1 MEKARKLEKKDL
13 STEQKIKDAAAIVFQ
28 KKGFAATRTRD
39 IAEEAGL
46 NLALINYYYRSKKN
60 LFDIIMEEKLRTFF
74 RTFIPFILSEEQ
86 MPDEKIKRISKD
98 YINLL
103 LENPDLPLF
112 VLNAIDTNPEHFTK
126 MVYGAEQIQHSPL
139 VAQLKSLNP
148 KAKFEQFFLNIM
160 ALCVFPFIMKPA
172 ISHLSEILSKDFEKL
187 MKERIEL
194 IPKWMDAMIKVK

>member
-1 MEKARKLEKKDL
+1 MEKAKNLEKEDL

-74 RTFIPFILSEEQ
+74 RTFIPFILSEDQ
-86 MPDEKIKRISKD
+86 TPDEKIKRISKD

-103 LENPDLPLF
+103 LENPELPLF
-112 VLNAIDTNPEHFTK
+112 VLNAIHTNPEHFTK
-126 MVYGAEQIQHSPL
+126 MIYGADQIQHSPL
-139 VAQLKSLNP
+139 VAQLKRLNP
-148 KAKFEQFFLNIM
+148 KVKFEQFFLNIM
-160 ALCVFPFIMKPA
+160 ALCIFPFIMKPA
-172 ISHLSEILSKDFEKL
+172 ISHLSDILSKDFENL
-187 MKERIEL
+187 MKERIEM

>member
-112 VLNAIDTNPEHFTK
+112 VLNAIHTNPEHFTK

>member
-74 RTFIPFILSEEQ
+74 RTFIPFILSEDQ
-86 MPDEKIKRISKD
+86 KPDEKIKRISKD

-112 VLNAIDTNPEHFTK
+112 VLNAIHTNPEHFTK

>member
-1 MEKARKLEKKDL
+1 MGKAKNLEKEDL
-13 STEQKIKDAAAIVFQ
+13 STELKIKDAAAIVFQ

-60 LFDIIMEEKLRTFF
+60 LFDIIMAEKLSTFF
-74 RTFIPFILSEEQ
+74 RTFIPFILSEDQ
-86 MPDEKIKRISKD
+86 TPDEKIKRISKD

-103 LENPDLPLF
+103 LENPELPLF
-112 VLNAIDTNPEHFTK
+112 VLNAIHTNPEHFTK
-126 MVYGAEQIQHSPL
+126 MIYGAEQIQHSPL
-139 VAQLKSLNP
+139 VAQLKRLNP

-172 ISHLSEILSKDFEKL
+172 ISHLSDILSKDFENL
-187 MKERIEL
+187 MKERIEM

>member
-1 MEKARKLEKKDL
+1 MEKGKYIQQKDL

-60 LFDIIMEEKLRTFF
+60 LFDIIMEEKLSTFF
-74 RTFIPFILSEEQ
+74 RTFIPFILSEGKTPE
-86 MPDEKIKRISKD
+86 EKIKRISKD
-98 YINLL
+98 YISLL

-112 VLNAIDTNPEHFTK
+112 VLNAIHTNPEHFTK
-126 MVYGAEQIQHSPL
+126 IVYGAEQIQHSPL
-139 VAQLKSLNP
+139 VAQLKKLNP

-172 ISHLSEILSKDFEKL
+172 ISHLSDILSKDFENL
-187 MKERIEL
+187 MKERIEM

>member
-1 MEKARKLEKKDL
+1 MKKAKNLEKKDL

-60 LFDIIMEEKLRTFF
+60 LFDIIMAEKLSTFF
-74 RTFIPFILSEEQ
+74 RTFIPFILSEDQ
-86 MPDEKIKRISKD
+86 TPDEKIKRISKD

-112 VLNAIDTNPEHFTK
+112 VLNAIHTNPEHFTK

-139 VAQLKSLNP
+139 VAQLKKLNP
-148 KAKFEQFFLNIM
+148 EAKFEQFFLNIM

-172 ISHLSEILSKDFEKL
+172 ISHLSDILSKDFEKL
-187 MKERIEL
+187 MRERIDL
-194 IPKWMDAMIKVK
+194 IPKWMGAMIKVK

>member
-1 MEKARKLEKKDL
+1 MGKAKNLEKEDL
-13 STEQKIKDAAAIVFQ
+13 STELKIKDAAAIVFQ

-60 LFDIIMEEKLRTFF
+60 LFDIIMAEKLSTFF
-74 RTFIPFILSEEQ
+74 RTFIPFILSEDQ
-86 MPDEKIKRISKD
+86 TPDEKIKRISKD

-103 LENPDLPLF
+103 LENPELPLF
-112 VLNAIDTNPEHFTK
+112 VLNAIHTNPEHFTK

-139 VAQLKSLNP
+139 VAQLKRLNP

-172 ISHLSEILSKDFEKL
+172 ISHLSDILSKDFENL
-187 MKERIEL
+187 MKERIEM

>member
-1 MEKARKLEKKDL
+1 MGKAKNLEKEDL
-13 STEQKIKDAAAIVFQ
+13 STELKIKDAAAIVFQ

-74 RTFIPFILSEEQ
+74 RTFIPFILSEDQ
-86 MPDEKIKRISKD
+86 TPDEKIKRISKD

-103 LENPDLPLF
+103 LENPELPLF
-112 VLNAIDTNPEHFTK
+112 VLNAIHTNPEHFTK
-126 MVYGAEQIQHSPL
+126 MIYGADQIQHSPL
-139 VAQLKSLNP
+139 VAQLKRLNP
-148 KAKFEQFFLNIM
+148 KVKFEQFFLNIM
-160 ALCVFPFIMKPA
+160 ALCIFPFIMKPA
-172 ISHLSEILSKDFEKL
+172 ISHLSDILSKDFENL
-187 MKERIEL
+187 MKERIEM